1 MHMTIADTE
10 TLVRSVF
17 EANGVLPETAL
28 SVAFALVHAE
38 AAGQYGHGLR
48 RIPAY
53 IGQARTGKVDGKAKI
68 TSHRPRPAVLSID
81 AAHGYAYP
89 AFDLA
94 VDELPVI
101 AREQGLALGLVH
113 RSHHAGVMALT
124 VERFAEQ
131 GMVAL
136 MFANAPASMA
146 AWGGRK
152 RLFGTNPIAFAT
164 PVAGEDPLVIDLAL
178 STVAAGKIMA
188 ARQKGEAIPE
198 GWAFDVDGQP
208 TTDPNAALKGLM
220 APSGG
225 AKGAALALMVE
236 VLSAGLTGGNFSGQA
251 SSFMEPNGAPP
262 SVGQT
267 LIVIDP
273 SAGTQSAAGRI
284 AELAEEIASEDGV
297 RLPGR
302 RGQNA
307 RRRAIEHGFELDD
320 ELIAMISA
328 LTSPEGQQ
336 PAIADRPEAPAKK
349 RA

>member
-1 MHMTIADTE
+1 MHMTLQEAE
-10 TLVRSVF
+10 TLVQGVF
-17 EANGVLPETAL
+17 EANGVLAETAR
-28 SVAFALVHAE
+28 SVAHALVHAE

-53 IGQARTGKVDGKAKI
+53 IGQARNGKVDGKARP
-68 TSHRPRPAVLSID
+68 TALRPRPAVLTVD
-81 AAHGYAYP
+81 AALGYAYP

-94 VDELPVI
+94 AEKLPGI
-101 AREQGLALGLVH
+101 AREQGIALGLIQ

-131 GMVAL
+131 GLVAL

-164 PVAGEDPLVIDLAL
+164 PVAGEDPIVIDLAL

-188 ARQKGEAIPE
+188 ARQKGESIPE
-198 GWAFDVDGQP
+198 GWAFDAEGRP
-208 TTDPNAALKGLM
+208 TTDPNEALKGVM

-236 VLSAGLTGGNFSGQA
+236 ILAAGLTGGNFSHEA
-251 SSFMEPNGAPP
+251 SSFMEEKGTPP
-262 SVGQT
+262 SVGQI

-273 SAGTQSAAGRI
+273 TAGAASAVERI
-284 AELAEEIASEDGV
+284 AELAQEMASEEGV

-302 RGQNA
+302 RGRNA
-307 RRRAIEHGFELDD
+307 RRAAIEKGLDIED
-320 ELIAMISA
+320 EVVAAIKA
-328 LTSPEGQQ
+328 L
-336 PAIADRPEAPAKK
+336 A
-349 RA
+349 

>member
-1 MHMTIADTE
+1 MHMTLEETE
-10 TLVRSVF
+10 ALVKGVF
-17 EANGVLPETAL
+17 EANGVLTETAR
-28 SVAFALVHAE
+28 SVARALVHAE

-53 IGQARTGKVDGKAKI
+53 VGQARSGKVDGNARPVA
-68 TSHRPRPAVLSID
+68 TRPRPAVLSVD
-81 AAHGYAYP
+81 AALGYAYP

-94 VDELPVI
+94 VAELPAI
-101 AREQGLALGLVH
+101 AREHGVALGLVH

-124 VERFAEQ
+124 VERFAELDL
-131 GMVAL
+131 VAL

-152 RLFGTNPIAFAT
+152 RLFGTNPIAFAA

-188 ARQKGEAIPE
+188 AKQKGVDIPE
-198 GWAFDVDGQP
+198 GWAFDVEGMP

-236 VLSAGLTGGNFSGQA
+236 ILAAGLTGSNFSYEA
-251 SSFMEPNGAPP
+251 SSFMEEKGTPP
-262 SVGQT
+262 SVGQM

-273 SAGTQSAAGRI
+273 SAGAGSAAERI
-284 AELAEEIASEDGV
+284 AELAREMTAEEGV

-302 RGQNA
+302 RGQTS
-307 RRRAIEHGFELDD
+307 RRTAIEQGLDIED
-320 ELIAMISA
+320 ELIASIRA
-328 LTSPEGQQ
+328 L
-336 PAIADRPEAPAKK
+336 A
-349 RA
+349 

>member
-1 MHMTIADTE
+1 MHITLEEAE
-10 TLVRSVF
+10 TLVTSVF
-17 EANGVLPETAL
+17 EANGVLAETAR
-28 SVAFALVHAE
+28 SVARALVQAE

-53 IGQARTGKVDGKAKI
+53 IGQARSGKVDGKARA
-68 TSHRPRPAVLSID
+68 TASRPKPAVLTID
-81 AAHGYAYP
+81 AALGYAYP

-94 VDELPVI
+94 VETLPGI
-101 AREQGLALGLVH
+101 AREQGIALGLIH

-131 GMVAL
+131 GLAAL

-146 AWGGRK
+146 AWGGKK

-164 PVAGEDPLVIDLAL
+164 PVAGKDPLVIDLAL

-188 ARQKGEAIPE
+188 ARQKGEKIPE
-198 GWAFDVDGQP
+198 GWAFDAEGRP
-208 TTDPNAALKGLM
+208 TTDPNEALKGVM

-236 VLSAGLTGGNFSGQA
+236 ILAAGLTGSSFSYEA
-251 SSFMEPNGAPP
+251 SSFMEEKGTPP
-262 SVGQT
+262 SVGQM

-273 SAGTQSAAGRI
+273 SAGAASAAERI
-284 AELAEEIASEDGV
+284 AELAGEMASEEGV

-302 RGQNA
+302 RGQNT
-307 RRRAIEHGFELDD
+307 RRTAIETGLDIDD
-320 ELIAMISA
+320 EVIAAVRA
-328 LTSPEGQQ
+328 LG
-336 PAIADRPEAPAKK
+336 
-349 RA
+349 

>member
-1 MHMTIADTE
+1 MHLTLQDAE
-10 TLVRSVF
+10 TLVTGVF
-17 EANGVLPETAL
+17 EANGVIPETAR
-28 SVAFALVHAE
+28 SVARALVHAE

-48 RIPAY
+48 RVPAY
-53 IGQARTGKVDGKAKI
+53 VGQARSGKVDGKAKAFA
-68 TSHRPRPAVLSID
+68 SRPRPAVLTID
-81 AAHGYAYP
+81 AALGYAYP
-89 AFDLA
+89 AFDIA
-94 VDELPVI
+94 VEMLPEI
-101 AREQGLALGLVH
+101 AREQGIALGLIH

-131 GMVAL
+131 GLAAL

-164 PVAGEDPLVIDLAL
+164 PVAGEEPLVIDLAL

-188 ARQKGEAIPE
+188 ARQKGEGIPE
-198 GWAFDVDGQP
+198 GWAFDAEGRP
-208 TTDPNAALKGLM
+208 TTDPHEAAKGLM

-236 VLSAGLTGGNFSGQA
+236 ILAAGLTGSNFSYEA
-251 SSFMEPNGAPP
+251 SSFMEDKGPPP

-273 SAGTQSAAGRI
+273 GAGTVSATERI
-284 AELAEEIASEDGV
+284 AELAHQMASEDGV

-307 RRRAIEHGFELDD
+307 RRAAIENGLDIED
-320 ELIAMISA
+320 EVMAAIKA
-328 LTSPEGQQ
+328 L
-336 PAIADRPEAPAKK
+336 A
-349 RA
+349 

>member
-1 MHMTIADTE
+1 MHMTLEAAE

-17 EANGVLPETAL
+17 EANGVLAETAR
-28 SVAFALVHAE
+28 SVAHALVHAE

-48 RIPAY
+48 RVPAY
-53 IGQARTGKVDGKAKI
+53 IGQARTGKVDGQATPI
-68 TSHRPRPAVLSID
+68 VTRPRPAVLVVD
-81 AAHGYAYP
+81 AALGYAYP
-89 AFDLA
+89 AFDIA
-94 VDELPVI
+94 VAELPKI
-101 AREQGLALGLVH
+101 AREQGIALAAIH

-131 GMVAL
+131 GLVAL

-164 PVAGEDPLVIDLAL
+164 PVAGEEPLVIDLAL

-188 ARQKGEAIPE
+188 ARQKGESIPE
-198 GWAFDVDGQP
+198 GWAFDADGKP
-208 TTDPNAALKGLM
+208 TTDPHAAHRGLM

-236 VLSAGLTGGNFSGQA
+236 ILSAGLTGSNFSYEA
-251 SSFMEPNGAPP
+251 SSFMDEKGPPP

-273 SAGTQSAAGRI
+273 SASTASAAERI
-284 AELAEEIASEDGV
+284 AELAHEMASEEGV

-307 RRRAIEHGFELDD
+307 RRKAIEQGLDVED
-320 ELIAMISA
+320 AVISA
-328 LTSPEGQQ
+328 
-336 PAIADRPEAPAKK
+336 IEALV
-349 RA
+349 

>member
-1 MHMTIADTE
+1 MHMTLEETE
-10 TLVRSVF
+10 ALVKSVF
-17 EANGVLPETAL
+17 EANGVLTETAR
-28 SVAFALVHAE
+28 SVARALVHAE

-53 IGQARTGKVDGKAKI
+53 IGQARSGKVDGKARPVA
-68 TSHRPRPAVLSID
+68 TRPRPAVLSVD
-81 AAHGYAYP
+81 AALGYAYP

-94 VDELPVI
+94 VAELPAI
-101 AREQGLALGLVH
+101 ARKQGVALGLVH

-124 VERFAEQ
+124 VERFAELDL
-131 GMVAL
+131 VAL

-152 RLFGTNPIAFAT
+152 RLFGTNPIAFAA

-188 ARQKGEAIPE
+188 AKQKGVDIPE
-198 GWAFDVDGQP
+198 GWAFDREGRP
-208 TTDPNAALKGLM
+208 TTDPNEALKGLM

-236 VLSAGLTGGNFSGQA
+236 ILAAGLTGSNFSYEA
-251 SSFMEPNGAPP
+251 SSFMEEKGTPP
-262 SVGQT
+262 SVGQM

-273 SAGTQSAAGRI
+273 SAGAGSAAERI
-284 AELAEEIASEDGV
+284 AELAREMTAEEGV

-302 RGQNA
+302 RGQTS
-307 RRRAIEHGFELDD
+307 RRTAIEQGLDIDD
-320 ELIAMISA
+320 ELIASIRA
-328 LTSPEGQQ
+328 LT
-336 PAIADRPEAPAKK
+336 
-349 RA
+349 

>member
-1 MHMTIADTE
+1 MHMTLQEAE
-10 TLVRSVF
+10 TLVQGVF
-17 EANGVLPETAL
+17 EANGVLAETAR
-28 SVAFALVHAE
+28 SVAHALVHAE

-53 IGQARTGKVDGKAKI
+53 IGQARNGKVDGKARP
-68 TSHRPRPAVLSID
+68 SVSRPRPAVLTVD
-81 AAHGYAYP
+81 AALGYAYP

-94 VDELPVI
+94 AEKLPGI
-101 AREQGLALGLVH
+101 AREQGIALGLIH

-131 GMVAL
+131 GLVAL

-164 PVAGEDPLVIDLAL
+164 PVAGEDPIVIDLAL

-188 ARQKGEAIPE
+188 ARQKGESIPE
-198 GWAFDVDGQP
+198 GWAFDAEGRP
-208 TTDPNAALKGLM
+208 TTDPNEALKGVM

-236 VLSAGLTGGNFSGQA
+236 ILAAGLTGGNFSHEA
-251 SSFMEPNGAPP
+251 SSFMEEKGTPP
-262 SVGQT
+262 SVGQI

-273 SAGTQSAAGRI
+273 TAGAASAVERI
-284 AELAEEIASEDGV
+284 AELAQEMASEEGV

-302 RGQNA
+302 RGRNA
-307 RRRAIEHGFELDD
+307 RRAAIEEGLDIED
-320 ELIAMISA
+320 EVVAAIKA
-328 LTSPEGQQ
+328 L
-336 PAIADRPEAPAKK
+336 A
-349 RA
+349 

>member
-1 MHMTIADTE
+1 MHMTLQEAE
-10 TLVRSVF
+10 TLVQGVF
-17 EANGVLPETAL
+17 EANGVLPKTAR
-28 SVAFALVHAE
+28 SVAHALVHAE

-53 IGQARTGKVDGKAKI
+53 IGQARNGKVDGKARP
-68 TSHRPRPAVLSID
+68 TTLRPRPAVLTVD
-81 AAHGYAYP
+81 AALGYAYP

-94 VDELPVI
+94 VEKLPDI
-101 AREQGLALGLVH
+101 AREQGIALGLVH

-131 GMVAL
+131 GLVAL

-164 PVAGEDPLVIDLAL
+164 PVAGEDPIVIDLAL

-188 ARQKGEAIPE
+188 ARQKGESIPE
-198 GWAFDVDGQP
+198 GWAFDAEGRP
-208 TTDPNAALKGLM
+208 TTDPNEALKGVM

-236 VLSAGLTGGNFSGQA
+236 ILAAGLTGGNFSYEA
-251 SSFMEPNGAPP
+251 SSFMEEKGAPP
-262 SVGQT
+262 AVGQT

-273 SAGTQSAAGRI
+273 TAGAASAVERI
-284 AELAEEIASEDGV
+284 AEFAREMASEEGV

-307 RRRAIEHGFELDD
+307 RSAAIEKGLDIDD
-320 ELIAMISA
+320 EVIAAIKA
-328 LTSPEGQQ
+328 LG
-336 PAIADRPEAPAKK
+336 
-349 RA
+349 

>member
-1 MHMTIADTE
+1 MHITLEDAE
-10 TLVRSVF
+10 TLVKGVF
-17 EANGVLPETAL
+17 EANGVLAETAR
-28 SVAFALVHAE
+28 SVAHALVQAE

-53 IGQARTGKVDGKAKI
+53 IGQARNGKVDGKARAI
-68 TSHRPRPAVLSID
+68 ASRPKPAVLMID
-81 AAHGYAYP
+81 AALGYAYP
-89 AFDLA
+89 AFDLT
-94 VDELPVI
+94 VEKLPAI
-101 AREQGLALGLVH
+101 AREQGIALGLIH

-131 GMVAL
+131 GLAAL

-146 AWGGRK
+146 AWGGKK
-152 RLFGTNPIAFAT
+152 RLFGTNPLAFAA
-164 PVAGEDPLVIDLAL
+164 PVSGDDPLVIDLAL

-188 ARQKGEAIPE
+188 ARQKGEKIPE
-198 GWAFDVDGQP
+198 GWAFDAEGRP
-208 TTDPNAALKGLM
+208 TTDPNEALKGVM

-236 VLSAGLTGGNFSGQA
+236 ILSAGLTGGNFSHEA
-251 SSFMEPNGAPP
+251 NSFMEEKGTPP

-273 SAGTQSAAGRI
+273 AAGAASTATRI
-284 AELAEEIASEDGV
+284 AELAREMASEDGV

-307 RRRAIEHGFELDD
+307 RRAAIEKGLDIDD
-320 ELIAMISA
+320 EVIAAIRA
-328 LTSPEGQQ
+328 L
-336 PAIADRPEAPAKK
+336 A
-349 RA
+349 

>member
-1 MHMTIADTE
+1 MQMTLEEAE
-10 TLVRSVF
+10 AFVRGVF
-17 EANGVLPETAL
+17 EANGVLAETAR
-28 SVAFALVHAE
+28 SVAHALVHAE

-53 IGQARTGKVDGKAKI
+53 IGQARNGKVDGRARPMA
-68 TSHRPRPAVLSID
+68 TRPRPAVLTID
-81 AAHGYAYP
+81 AALGYAYP

-94 VDELPVI
+94 VAELPAI
-101 AREQGLALGLVH
+101 AREQGIALGLVH

-131 GMVAL
+131 GLAAL

-152 RLFGTNPIAFAT
+152 RLFGTNPIAFAA
-164 PVAGEDPLVIDLAL
+164 PVAGDDPLVIDLAL

-188 ARQKGEAIPE
+188 ARQKGESIPE
-198 GWAFDVDGQP
+198 GWAFDAEGRP
-208 TTDPNAALKGLM
+208 TTDPNEALKGVM

-236 VLSAGLTGGNFSGQA
+236 VLAAGLTGSNFSHEA
-251 SSFMEPNGAPP
+251 SSFMEEKGAPP
-262 SVGQT
+262 SVGQM

-273 SAGTQSAAGRI
+273 AAGAASAAGRI
-284 AELAEEIASEDGV
+284 AALAQEMMSEEDI

-307 RRRAIEHGFELDD
+307 RRAAIERGLEIDD
-320 ELIAMISA
+320 DLIATIRSLDQARSA
-328 LTSPEGQQ
+328 VAG
-336 PAIADRPEAPAKK
+336 D
-349 RA
+349 